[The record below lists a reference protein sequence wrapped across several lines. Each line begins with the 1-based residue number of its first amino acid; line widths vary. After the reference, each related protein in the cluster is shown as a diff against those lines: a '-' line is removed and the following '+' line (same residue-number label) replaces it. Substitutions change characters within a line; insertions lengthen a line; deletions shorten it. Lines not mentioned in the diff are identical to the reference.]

1 MGYRGDETTMV
12 HIKLIAGWVLISSA
26 AMLLGACGGGGGSPS
41 SALNVSL
48 ADAPTSLAGVQSVFI
63 TVTGVEVQPT
73 NGSAM
78 TFSLTGPLAVDLLT
92 LQQGNVASLVNSAS
106 VPAGSYDWI
115 RLILDT
121 SAGKNYVLVCPAG
134 TGTTCA
140 SPTNVALTIPS
151 GAETGL
157 KIVRGFTM
165 PVNGAIHLVID
176 FNVNSSIVAIP
187 NATSWL
193 LKPVLRV
200 VQTDTVGT
208 LAGSISA
215 SAMQAAKYSKAACS
229 ATNLPTVYV
238 YSAQSATTN
247 VTPDDIFTGTE
258 ETTET
263 PVQPIVTQLTT
274 YNTANGSATFNIPW
288 LASDSGYNEYT
299 VAFTCD
305 PDDPSVDESAIVP
318 PATAPTIFFTSYA
331 TPVAVTTG
339 MTTTVNF

>member
-1 MGYRGDETTMV
+1 MFNRCACKFRLG
-12 HIKLIAGWVLISSA
+12 LALASLA
-26 AMLLGACGGGGGSPS
+26 ALAACGGSGATAPS
-41 SALNVSL
+41 STLNVGL
-48 ADAPTSLAGVQSVFI
+48 TDAPTSLAGVQSIFI
-63 TVTGVEVQPT
+63 TVTGVDVQPT
-73 NGSAM
+73 NGPSM
-78 TFSLTGPLAVDLLT
+78 TFSLNSPLTVDLLT
-92 LQQGNVASLVNSAS
+92 LQQGNVASLVNGTK

-115 RLILDT
+115 RLDLDT

-140 SPTNVALTIPS
+140 SPATIALTIPS

-165 PVNGAIHLVID
+165 PVNGAIHLMID
-176 FNVNSSIVAIP
+176 FTVDSSIVPIP
-187 NATSWL
+187 NSLSWHM
-193 LKPVLRV
+193 KPVLRV
-200 VQTDTVGT
+200 VQTDTVGSV
-208 LAGSISA
+208 AGTISA
-215 SAMQAAKYSKAACS
+215 SAMQAAKFSKTACS
-229 ATNLPTVYV
+229 SMNLPTVYV
-238 YSAQSATTN
+238 YAAQSATTN

-263 PVQPIVTQLTT
+263 PVQPIVTQLAT
-274 YNTANGSATFNIPW
+274 YNSADGSASFNIQW

-318 PATAPTIFFTSYA
+318 PAMAPTITFNTYS

-339 MTTTVNF
+339 ATTMVNF

>member
-1 MGYRGDETTMV
+1 MKRV
-12 HIKLIAGWVLISSA
+12 VLRSVLAPALVSCA
-26 AMLLGACGGGGGSPS
+26 LLPACGGSGSSSSPS
-41 SALNVSL
+41 STLNVSL
-48 ADAPTSLAGVQSVFI
+48 ADAPTSLSGVQSVFI

-73 NGSAM
+73 NGSPL
-78 TFSLTGPLAVDLLT
+78 TFNLSSPLSVDLLT
-92 LQQGNVASLVNSAS
+92 LQQGNFAPLVNGAS
-106 VPAGSYDWI
+106 VPAGSYDWL

-121 SAGKNYVLVCPAG
+121 SAGKDYVLYCSSGAPC
-134 TGTTCA
+134 TT
-140 SPTNVALTIPS
+140 PTQIALNIPS

-165 PVNGAIHLVID
+165 PANGAIHLVVD
-176 FNVNSSIVAIP
+176 FNVNGSIVPLP
-187 NATSWL
+187 NSKSWQ

-200 VQTDTVGT
+200 VETDTVGAI
-208 LAGSISA
+208 AGTISA
-215 SAMQAAKYSKAACS
+215 SAMQAAKFSKTACS
-229 ATNLPTVYV
+229 SMNLPTVYV

-258 ETTET
+258 EPTETT

-274 YNTANGSATFNIPW
+274 YNAANGSASFNIQW

-318 PATAPTIFFTSYA
+318 PATTPTISFNTYP
-331 TPVAVTTG
+331 TPVAVTTDA
-339 MTTTVNF
+339 TTTVNF